1 MDVIRGA
8 STDYNRIFIKV
19 KTISTVEIKQFKNA
33 LTYLLKMA
41 KKGISVGQ
49 LFVKINQ
56 KQ

>member
-19 KTISTVEIKQFKNA
+19 KTISTVEIKHFKNA